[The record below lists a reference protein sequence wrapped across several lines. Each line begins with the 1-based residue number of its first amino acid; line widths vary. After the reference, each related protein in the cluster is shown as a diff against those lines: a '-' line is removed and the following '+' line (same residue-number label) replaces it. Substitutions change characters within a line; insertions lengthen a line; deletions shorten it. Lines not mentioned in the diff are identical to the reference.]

1 MAKKNKQNDQEFSED
16 SAEIKSYLQ
25 TSEELYEDLNE
36 DIEHL
41 VSEAD
46 QQAPQKKQK
55 FWQKW
60 SKGQKIGILSTI
72 LLVSIL
78 ATLSL
83 ILFDRLLPQGI
94 LA

>member
-46 QQAPQKKQK
+46 QQAPPGFNSSHSK
-55 FWQKW
+55 FNPFCHQ
-60 SKGQKIGILSTI
+60 T
-72 LLVSIL
+72 
-78 ATLSL
+78 
-83 ILFDRLLPQGI
+83 R
-94 LA
+94 